1 MSNPQPGIFAE
12 GSTHHH
18 HLEFKLRAG
27 TDAAS
32 VRAAAAAARRDAA
45 ASGAHVILSF
55 GPDAWRGIAPD
66 RVPAELRPFAP
77 IGPADGLH
85 APATQRDIWI
95 WLHSGGRDTNF
106 DGARAA
112 CRALSGVA
120 ALAQEETGFV
130 YHDSRDMIGFVDGTA
145 NPKTDADRRAA
156 ALIPAGE
163 VGAGGAYAMT
173 QTWVHDLDK
182 FHALPVAEQERAIGR
197 TKADDIELEGDALA
211 PGAHI
216 VRTDAELDGVRLK
229 IFRRSIPYG
238 GAARHGLYFVAFAR
252 DPVRFEVQLQRMFG
266 TSGDGLHDHLI
277 MFSAAETGS
286 FWLAPSEDDLNAV
299 LG

>member
-1 MSNPQPGIFAE
+1 MSSPQPGIFAE

-18 HLEFKLRAG
+18 HLELKLHTGASPE
-27 TDAAS
+27 S
-32 VRAAAAAARRDAA
+32 VRAAAAAARRSAA
-45 ASGAHVILSF
+45 ASGAHMVVGF
-55 GPDAWRGIAPD
+55 GPEAWRGIAPE
-66 RVPAELRPFAP
+66 RVPAELRPFAT

-112 CRALSGVA
+112 FGALSGVA
-120 ALAQEETGFV
+120 TLEQETTGFV

-163 VGAGGAYAMT
+163 AGEGGAYAMT

-182 FHALPVAEQERAIGR
+182 FHALPVAEQERTIGR

-211 PGAHI
+211 PDAHI
-216 VRTDAELDGVRLK
+216 ARTDVEQDGVKLK
-229 IFRRSIPYG
+229 ILRRSIPYG
-238 GAARHGLYFVAFAR
+238 GAARHGLHFVAFAC
-252 DPVRFEVQLQRMFG
+252 DPMRFEVQLRRMFG
-266 TSGDGLHDHLI
+266 TAGDGLHDHLI

-286 FWLAPSEDDLNAV
+286 FWLAPSEGDLNAV